1 MKKMMSLD
9 DDNNKKDKLLIIRT
23 YFWQTIKRKILR
35 MKRTLFCTA
44 IAAVALTSCSSDDF
58 LGDVPGNNP
67 SAVTAKEISF
77 SGEAGKT
84 SRAGEDKSGVDAA
97 TALNNKFVVFGTKT
111 SNNTPSTVYDHYNVE
126 YKTSAWEYKGLDF
139 NSLNE
144 KSKTAGET
152 KQSLKYWDYSASQY
166 DFVAFSFGNA
176 TQGTG
181 DDHVEA
187 SKVDKTNFKYTLTGK
202 IDELVKCY
210 IADRVTVETNGFNQK
225 VSFTFHPL
233 GTKVNI
239 GLYEVIEGY
248 SVKDVKFYSSA
259 EDANPSDIPTLFAS
273 TATIPTG
280 TEKEVITVSYD
291 ENKKVK
297 TEWNA
302 ASTASPARPLV
313 TRGAEATAA
322 ANKSTTITF
331 DHLSKVGAEGLEG
344 GSEDYLGRDKTTGS
358 ISKPTNPKA
367 ILPCG
372 NVGELTLKV
381 DYTLVSTDG
390 SGETIKVTGA
400 TAKVADTF
408 TNWTANKSFT
418 YIFKISQKTNGT
430 TGGTGATSGL
440 YPIEF
445 DSVIATEGTGGNP
458 EDIELNSN
466 N

>member
-1 MKKMMSLD
+1 
-9 DDNNKKDKLLIIRT
+9 
-23 YFWQTIKRKILR
+23 
-35 MKRTLFCTA
+35 MKRILFCTA

-58 LGDVPGNNP
+58 LGEVPGNTPN
-67 SAVTAKEISF
+67 AVTAKEISF

-84 SRAGEDKSGVDAA
+84 SRGTRADGDKTGADAA
-97 TALNNKFVVFGTKT
+97 NALNKKFVVFGTKT
-111 SNNTPSTVYDHYNVE
+111 SNSTATTVYDHYNVE
-126 YKTSAWEYKGLDF
+126 YQTTGWEYKGLAF

-144 KSKTAGET
+144 KSATAGET

-181 DDHVEA
+181 NDHVEA
-187 SKVDKTNFKYTLTGK
+187 SKVNKTNFTYTLKGK
-202 IDELVKCY
+202 IDDLVKCY
-210 IADRVTVETNGFNQK
+210 IADRVTVEKSGFNQK

-259 EDANPSDIPTLFAS
+259 DDSNPTTTPTLFAS
-273 TATIPTG
+273 SATIPTG

-313 TRGAEATAA
+313 TRGDEASVAT
-322 ANKSTTITF
+322 NKSTTITF
-331 DHLSKVGAEGLEG
+331 DNLSKVGAEGLEG
-344 GSEDYLGRDKTTGS
+344 GSNDYLGRDKTTG
-358 ISKPTNPKA
+358 ISKPTTSKA

-372 NVGELTLKV
+372 NVGDLTLKV

-400 TAKVADTF
+400 TAKVANTY

-418 YIFKISQKTNGT
+418 YIFKISKDTNGS
-430 TGGTGATSGL
+430 TGGNSTGL

-445 DSVIATEGTGGNP
+445 DSVIATEGTGGNT
-458 EDIELNSN
+458 EDIELNQK
-466 N
+466 

>member
-1 MKKMMSLD
+1 
-9 DDNNKKDKLLIIRT
+9 
-23 YFWQTIKRKILR
+23 
-35 MKRTLFCTA
+35 MKRYLFCTA

-58 LGDVPGNNP
+58 LGEVPGNNP

-77 SGEAGKT
+77 SGEAGKI
-84 SRAGEDKSGVDAA
+84 SRAGETTGKDAA
-97 TALNNKFVVFGTKT
+97 TALNNKFIVFGTKT
-111 SNNTPSTVYDHYNVE
+111 SNNNTATTVYDHYNVE
-126 YKTSAWEYKGLDF
+126 YKTPDLGWEYKGLAF

-144 KSKTAGET
+144 KSETAGET

-166 DFVAFSFGNA
+166 DFVAFSFGTA
-176 TQGTG
+176 TQGTEE
-181 DDHVEA
+181 DQVEA
-187 SKVDKTNFKYTLTGK
+187 TKVDKNNFTYTLKGK

-210 IADRVTVETNGFNQK
+210 IADRVTVQTSGFNNK

-259 EDANPSDIPTLFAS
+259 TDTNPTETPTLFAS
-273 TATIPTG
+273 SATIPTG

-291 ENKKVK
+291 DNKKVK
-297 TEWNA
+297 TEWKA
-302 ASTASPARPLV
+302 ATSTTSPARPLV
-313 TRGAEATAA
+313 TRGDDASAAT
-322 ANKSTTITF
+322 NKSTTITF
-331 DHLSKVGAEGLEG
+331 DGLSKVSAEGLEG
-344 GSEDYLGRDKTTGS
+344 GSDDYLGRDKNTGS
-358 ISKPTNPKA
+358 ISKPINPKA

-418 YIFKISQKTNGT
+418 YIFKISEKTNGT

-445 DSVIATEGTGGNP
+445 DSVIATEGTGGNT
-458 EDIELNSN
+458 EDIEFKSN

>member
-1 MKKMMSLD
+1 
-9 DDNNKKDKLLIIRT
+9 
-23 YFWQTIKRKILR
+23 
-35 MKRTLFCTA
+35 MKRYLFCTA
-44 IAAVALTSCSSDDF
+44 IAAMALTSCSNDDF
-58 LGDVPGNNP
+58 LGEVPGNNP
-67 SAVTAKEISF
+67 NAVTAKEISF
-77 SGEAGKT
+77 SGEAGKI
-84 SRAGEDKSGVDAA
+84 SRAGETTGKDAA
-97 TALNNKFVVFGTKT
+97 TALNNKFIVFGTKT
-111 SNNTPSTVYDHYNVE
+111 SNNTATTVYDHYNVE
-126 YKTSAWEYKGLDF
+126 YKTPDLGWEYKGLAF

-144 KSKTAGET
+144 KSETAGET

-166 DFVAFSFGNA
+166 DFVAFSFGSA

-210 IADRVTVETNGFNQK
+210 IADRVTVKTSGFNKK

-248 SVKDVKFYSSA
+248 SVKDVKFYSST
-259 EDANPSDIPTLFAS
+259 DDTNPSDIPTLFAS

-291 ENKKVK
+291 DNKKVK
-297 TEWNA
+297 TEWKA
-302 ASTASPARPLV
+302 ATSTTNPARPLV
-313 TRGAEATAA
+313 TRGDEATAA
-322 ANKSTTITF
+322 TNKSTTITF
-331 DHLSKVGAEGLEG
+331 ENLSKVGAEGLEG
-344 GSEDYLGRDKTTGS
+344 GSEDYLGRDKNTGS
-358 ISKPTNPKA
+358 ISKPINPKA

-418 YIFKISQKTNGT
+418 YIFKISEKTNGT

-445 DSVIATEGTGGNP
+445 DSVIATEGTGGNT
-458 EDIELNSN
+458 EDIELKSN

>member
-1 MKKMMSLD
+1 
-9 DDNNKKDKLLIIRT
+9 
-23 YFWQTIKRKILR
+23 
-35 MKRTLFCTA
+35 MKRILFCTA
-44 IAAVALTSCSSDDF
+44 IAAVALTSCSNDDF

-84 SRAGEDKSGVDAA
+84 SRAQTTGNAAA

-111 SNNTPSTVYDHYNVE
+111 SNNKVSTVYDHYNVE
-126 YKTSAWEYKGLDF
+126 YKTSAWEYNGLDF

-144 KSKTAGET
+144 KSATAGET

-181 DDHVEA
+181 DNNVTA
-187 SKVDKTNFKYTLTGK
+187 SRVNSTNYTYTLTGK
-202 IDELVKCY
+202 IDNLVKCY
-210 IADRVTVETNGFNQK
+210 IADRVAVAKDGFNKK

-259 EDANPSDIPTLFAS
+259 TDTNPTETPTLFAS
-273 TATIPTG
+273 SATIPTG
-280 TEKEVITVSYD
+280 TEKEVITVSFD
-291 ENKKVK
+291 DNKNVK
-297 TEWNA
+297 TEWQA
-302 ASTASPARPLV
+302 ATSTTSPVRPLV
-313 TRGAEATAA
+313 TRGDEASVAT
-322 ANKSTTITF
+322 NKSTTITF
-331 DHLSKVGAEGLEG
+331 DNLSKVGAEGLEG
-344 GSEDYLGRDKTTGS
+344 GSNDYLGRDKTTG
-358 ISKPTNPKA
+358 ISKPTTSKA

-372 NVGELTLKV
+372 NVGDLTLKV

-390 SGETIKVTGA
+390 SGEIIKVTGA
-400 TAKVADTF
+400 TAKVANTY

-418 YIFKISQKTNGT
+418 YIFKISKDTNGS
-430 TGGTGATSGL
+430 TGGNSTGL

-445 DSVIATEGTGGNP
+445 DSVIATEGTGGNT
-458 EDIELNSN
+458 EDIELNQK
-466 N
+466 

>member
-1 MKKMMSLD
+1 
-9 DDNNKKDKLLIIRT
+9 
-23 YFWQTIKRKILR
+23 
-35 MKRTLFCTA
+35 MKRYLFCTA
-44 IAAVALTSCSSDDF
+44 IAAMALTSCSSDDF
-58 LGDVPGNNP
+58 LGEVPGNNP

-84 SRAGEDKSGVDAA
+84 SRAGETTGKDAA
-97 TALNNKFVVFGTKT
+97 TALNNKFIVFGTKT
-111 SNNTPSTVYDHYNVE
+111 SNNNATTVVYDHYNVG
-126 YKTSAWEYKGLDF
+126 YKTPDPGWEYKGLAF

-144 KSKTAGET
+144 KSTTAGET
-152 KQSLKYWDYSASQY
+152 KQSLKYWDYSANQY
-166 DFVAFSFGNA
+166 DFVAFSFGTA
-176 TQGTG
+176 TQGTE
-181 DDHVEA
+181 DTQVEA
-187 SKVDKTNFKYTLTGK
+187 SKVDKTNFTYTLKGK

-210 IADRVTVETNGFNQK
+210 IADRVTVQRSGFNNN

-259 EDANPSDIPTLFAS
+259 TDTNPTETPTLFAS
-273 TATIPTG
+273 SATIPTG

-291 ENKKVK
+291 NNNKVK
-297 TEWNA
+297 TVWNA

-313 TRGAEATAA
+313 TRGDDASAAT
-322 ANKSTTITF
+322 NKSTTITF
-331 DHLSKVGAEGLEG
+331 ENLSKVGAEGLEEG
-344 GSEDYLGRDKTTGS
+344 TNDYLGRDKTTGS

-400 TAKVADTF
+400 TAKVANTY

-418 YIFKISQKTNGT
+418 YIFKISKDTNGS
-430 TGGTGATSGL
+430 TGGESTGL
-440 YPIEF
+440 YPIKF
-445 DSVIATEGTGGNP
+445 DTVIATEGTGDNT

>member
-1 MKKMMSLD
+1 
-9 DDNNKKDKLLIIRT
+9 
-23 YFWQTIKRKILR
+23 
-35 MKRTLFCTA
+35 MKRYLFCTA
-44 IAAVALTSCSSDDF
+44 IAAMALTSCSSDDF
-58 LGDVPGNNP
+58 LGEVPGNNP
-67 SAVTAKEISF
+67 SAVTAKEINF
-77 SGEAGKT
+77 SGEAGKI
-84 SRAGEDKSGVDAA
+84 SRAGETTGKDAA
-97 TALNNKFVVFGTKT
+97 TALNNKFIVFGTKT
-111 SNNTPSTVYDHYNVE
+111 SNSTATTVYDHYNVE
-126 YKTSAWEYKGLDF
+126 YKTPDLGWEYKGLAF

-144 KSKTAGET
+144 KSGTAGET
-152 KQSLKYWDYSASQY
+152 KQSLKYWDYSANQY

-181 DDHVEA
+181 DNQVEA
-187 SKVDKTNFKYTLTGK
+187 TKVNTTDFTYTLKGK
-202 IDELVKCY
+202 IDDLVKCY
-210 IADRVTVETNGFNQK
+210 IADRVTVQRSGFNNN

-259 EDANPSDIPTLFAS
+259 TDTNPTETPTLFAS
-273 TATIPTG
+273 SATIPTG

-291 ENKKVK
+291 NNNKVK
-297 TEWNA
+297 TVWNA

-313 TRGAEATAA
+313 TRGDDASAAT
-322 ANKSTTITF
+322 NKSTTITF
-331 DHLSKVGAEGLEG
+331 ENLSKVGAEGLEG
-344 GSEDYLGRDKTTGS
+344 GSTDYLGRDKTTGN

-400 TAKVADTF
+400 TAKVANTY

-418 YIFKISQKTNGT
+418 YIFKISKDTNGS
-430 TGGTGATSGL
+430 TGGESTGL
-440 YPIEF
+440 YPIKF
-445 DSVIATEGTGGNP
+445 DTVIATEGTGDNT

>member
-1 MKKMMSLD
+1 
-9 DDNNKKDKLLIIRT
+9 
-23 YFWQTIKRKILR
+23 
-35 MKRTLFCTA
+35 MKRILFCTA

-58 LGDVPGNNP
+58 LGEVPGNNP
-67 SAVTAKEISF
+67 SAVAAKEISF

-84 SRAGEDKSGVDAA
+84 SRAGETTGKDAA
-97 TALNNKFVVFGTKT
+97 TALNNKFIVFGTKT
-111 SNNTPSTVYDHYNVE
+111 SNNDVTTVYDHYNVE
-126 YKTSAWEYKGLDF
+126 YQTTGWEYKGLAF
-139 NSLNE
+139 NSLNK
-144 KSKTAGET
+144 KSATAGKT
-152 KQSLKYWDYSASQY
+152 KQSLKYWDYSADQY
-166 DFVAFSFGNA
+166 DFVAFSFGSA

-181 DDHVEA
+181 DNQVEA
-187 SKVDKTNFKYTLTGK
+187 TKVNTTDFTYTLKGK
-202 IDELVKCY
+202 IDDLVKCY
-210 IADRVTVETNGFNQK
+210 IADRVTVDKKEGFNKK

-259 EDANPSDIPTLFAS
+259 DDTKPTETPTLFAS
-273 TATIPTG
+273 SPTIPTG
-280 TEKEVITVSYD
+280 TEKEIITVSYD

-297 TEWNA
+297 TEWQA
-302 ASTASPARPLV
+302 ATSTASPARPLI
-313 TRGAEATAA
+313 TRGDAASAAT
-322 ANKSTTITF
+322 NKSTTITF
-331 DHLSKVGAEGLEG
+331 DNLSKVGAEGLEG
-344 GSEDYLGRDKTTGS
+344 GSNDYLGRDKTSGN
-358 ISKPTNPKA
+358 ISKPTNSKA

-400 TAKVADTF
+400 TAKVANTY

-418 YIFKISQKTNGT
+418 YIFKISQNTNGS
-430 TGGTGATSGL
+430 TGGNLNGL

-445 DSVIATEGTGGNP
+445 DSVIATEGTGGNT
-458 EDIELNSN
+458 EDFEFKPN

>member
-1 MKKMMSLD
+1 
-9 DDNNKKDKLLIIRT
+9 
-23 YFWQTIKRKILR
+23 
-35 MKRTLFCTA
+35 MKRTIFCTA

-58 LGDVPGNNP
+58 LGEVPGNNP

-84 SRAGEDKSGVDAA
+84 SRAGETTGKNAADA
-97 TALNNKFVVFGTKT
+97 LKNKFVVFGTKT
-111 SNNTPSTVYDHYNVE
+111 SNDNTATTVYDHYNVE
-126 YKTSAWEYKGLDF
+126 YQNSAWEYKGLDF

-144 KSKTAGET
+144 KSKTAGNT

-181 DDHVEA
+181 DNNVTA
-187 SKVDKTNFKYTLTGK
+187 SGVNSTDYTYTLTGK

-210 IADRVTVETNGFNQK
+210 IADRVTVKTSGFNQK

-248 SVKDVKFYSSA
+248 SVKDVKFYRST
-259 EDANPSDIPTLFAS
+259 DDTNPSDIPTLFAS

-280 TEKEVITVSYD
+280 TEKEVITVSFD
-291 ENKKVK
+291 DNKNVK
-297 TEWNA
+297 TEWKA
-302 ASTASPARPLV
+302 ATSTTNSARQLV
-313 TRGAEATAA
+313 TRGDEATAA

-331 DHLSKVGAEGLEG
+331 DHLSKVGAEGLEE
-344 GSEDYLGRDKTTGS
+344 GSEDYLGRDKTNGS

-418 YIFKISQKTNGT
+418 YIFKISKNTNGS
-430 TGGTGATSGL
+430 TGGTDAASGL

-445 DSVIATEGTGGNP
+445 DSVIATEGTGGNT
-458 EDIELNSN
+458 EDIELKSN
-466 N
+466 

>member
-1 MKKMMSLD
+1 
-9 DDNNKKDKLLIIRT
+9 
-23 YFWQTIKRKILR
+23 
-35 MKRTLFCTA
+35 MKRILFCTA

-77 SGEAGKT
+77 SGEAGKM
-84 SRAGEDKSGVDAA
+84 SRAGETTGKDAA
-97 TALNNKFVVFGTKT
+97 TALNNKFIVFGTKT
-111 SNNTPSTVYDHYNVE
+111 SNNDVTTVYDHYNVE
-126 YKTSAWEYKGLDF
+126 YQTTGWEYKGLAF

-144 KSKTAGET
+144 KSATAGKT
-152 KQSLKYWDYSASQY
+152 KQSLKYWDYSADQY

-176 TQGTG
+176 TQGTE
-181 DDHVEA
+181 DTQVEA
-187 SKVDKTNFKYTLTGK
+187 SKVDKTKFTYTLEGK

-210 IADRVTVETNGFNQK
+210 IADPVTVQRSGFNNK

-259 EDANPSDIPTLFAS
+259 TDTNPTATPTLFAS
-273 TATIPTG
+273 SPTIPTG
-280 TEKEVITVSYD
+280 TEKEIITVSYD

-297 TEWNA
+297 TEWQA
-302 ASTASPARPLV
+302 ATSTASPARPLI
-313 TRGAEATAA
+313 TRGDAASAAT
-322 ANKSTTITF
+322 NKSTTITF
-331 DHLSKVGAEGLEG
+331 DNLSKVGAEGLEG
-344 GSEDYLGRDKTTGS
+344 GSNDYLGRDKTSGN
-358 ISKPTNPKA
+358 ISKPTNSKA

-400 TAKVADTF
+400 TAKVANTY

-418 YIFKISQKTNGT
+418 YIFKISQNTNGS
-430 TGGTGATSGL
+430 TGGNLNGL

-445 DSVIATEGTGGNP
+445 DSVIATEGTGGNT
-458 EDIELNSN
+458 EDFEFKPN

>member
-1 MKKMMSLD
+1 
-9 DDNNKKDKLLIIRT
+9 
-23 YFWQTIKRKILR
+23 
-35 MKRTLFCTA
+35 MKRYLFCTA

-58 LGDVPGNNP
+58 LGDVPGNTP

-84 SRAGEDKSGVDAA
+84 SRAGETTGQEAA
-97 TALNNKFVVFGTKT
+97 AALKNKFIVFGTKT
-111 SNNTPSTVYDHYNVE
+111 SNNTATTTVYDHYNVE
-126 YKTSAWEYKGLDF
+126 YKTSSGWEYKGLEF

-144 KSKTAGET
+144 KYSTTGET

-166 DFVAFSFGNA
+166 DFVAFSFGSA

-187 SKVDKTNFKYTLTGK
+187 SKVDKTNFTYTLKGK

-210 IADRVTVETNGFNQK
+210 IADRVTVQKEGFNKK

-248 SVKDVKFYSSA
+248 SVKDVKFYSS
-259 EDANPSDIPTLFAS
+259 ENDRNPTETPTLFAS
-273 TATIPTG
+273 SATIPTG
-280 TEKEVITVSYD
+280 TEKEIITVSYD
-291 ENKKVK
+291 DNKKVK
-297 TEWNA
+297 TEWQA
-302 ASTASPARPLV
+302 ATSTASPARPLV
-313 TRGAEATAA
+313 TRGDEATTAT
-322 ANKSTTITF
+322 NKSTTIKF
-331 DHLSKVGAEGLEG
+331 DDLSKVEAEGLEG
-344 GSEDYLGRDKTTGS
+344 GSNDYLGRDKSTGS
-358 ISKPTNPKA
+358 ISKPTNSKA

-400 TAKVADTF
+400 TAKVANTY

-418 YIFKISQKTNGT
+418 YIFKISQNTNGS
-430 TGGTGATSGL
+430 TGGNLNGL

-445 DSVIATEGTGGNP
+445 DSVIATEGTGGNT
-458 EDIELNSN
+458 EDFEFKPN

>member
-1 MKKMMSLD
+1 
-9 DDNNKKDKLLIIRT
+9 
-23 YFWQTIKRKILR
+23 

-58 LGDVPGNNP
+58 LGEVPGNNP

-77 SGEAGKT
+77 SGEAGKM
-84 SRAGEDKSGVDAA
+84 SRAQTSGADAA
-97 TALNNKFVVFGTKT
+97 KALNNKFVVFGTKT
-111 SNNTPSTVYDHYNVE
+111 SNDKATTVYDHYNVE
-126 YKTSAWEYKGLDF
+126 YQTSGWEYKGLAF

-144 KSKTAGET
+144 KSANAGEN

-176 TQGTG
+176 TQGTE
-181 DDHVEA
+181 DNNVTANRVNSTDY
-187 SKVDKTNFKYTLTGK
+187 TYTLTGK
-202 IDELVKCY
+202 IDDLVKCY
-210 IADRVTVETNGFNQK
+210 IADRVNVEQSGFNKK

-259 EDANPSDIPTLFAS
+259 DDTNPTETPTLFAS
-273 TATIPTG
+273 SATIPTG
-280 TEKEVITVSYD
+280 NEKEVITVSFD
-291 ENKKVK
+291 DNKNVK
-297 TEWNA
+297 TEWKA
-302 ASTASPARPLV
+302 ATSTTNSARQLV
-313 TRGAEATAA
+313 TRGDEATAA

-344 GSEDYLGRDKTTGS
+344 GSDDYIGRTKDAGS
-358 ISKPTNPKA
+358 ISKPTNSKA

-381 DYTLVSTDG
+381 DYTLVATDG

-400 TAKVADTF
+400 TAKVANTYTD
-408 TNWTANKSFT
+408 WTANKSFT
-418 YIFKISQKTNGT
+418 YIFKISQNTNGS
-430 TGGTGATSGL
+430 TGGTGTTSGL

-445 DSVIATEGTGGNP
+445 DSVIATEGTGGNT
-458 EDIELNSN
+458 EDIELNSK
-466 N
+466 

>member
-1 MKKMMSLD
+1 
-9 DDNNKKDKLLIIRT
+9 
-23 YFWQTIKRKILR
+23 

-58 LGDVPGNNP
+58 LGEVPGNNP

-77 SGEAGKT
+77 SGEAGKM
-84 SRAGEDKSGVDAA
+84 SRAQTTGDAAA

-111 SNNTPSTVYDHYNVE
+111 SNDNSTTVYDHYNVE
-126 YKTSAWEYKGLDF
+126 YQTTGWEYKGLAF

-144 KSKTAGET
+144 KLATAGET

-210 IADRVTVETNGFNQK
+210 IADRVTVEKSGFNKK

-259 EDANPSDIPTLFAS
+259 TDTNPTETPTLFAS
-273 TATIPTG
+273 SATIPTG
-280 TEKEVITVSYD
+280 TEKEVITVSFD
-291 ENKKVK
+291 NNKNVK
-297 TEWNA
+297 TEWKA
-302 ASTASPARPLV
+302 ATSTTSPARSLV
-313 TRGAEATAA
+313 TRGDDAPAAT
-322 ANKSTTITF
+322 NKSTTITF
-331 DHLSKVGAEGLEG
+331 DNLSKVGAEGLEG
-344 GSEDYLGRDKTTGS
+344 GSEEYLGRDKTTGS
-358 ISKPTNPKA
+358 ISKPTTSKA

-381 DYTLVSTDG
+381 DYTLISTDG

-400 TAKVADTF
+400 TANIAEDY
-408 TNWTANKSFT
+408 TNWTSNKSFT
-418 YIFKISQKTNGT
+418 YIFKISKDTNGS
-430 TGGTGATSGL
+430 TGGTGTASGL

-445 DSVIATEGTGGNP
+445 DSVIATEGTGSNT
-458 EDIELNSN
+458 EDIELKSN

>member
-1 MKKMMSLD
+1 
-9 DDNNKKDKLLIIRT
+9 
-23 YFWQTIKRKILR
+23 
-35 MKRTLFCTA
+35 MKRILFCTA
-44 IAAVALTSCSSDDF
+44 IAAMALTSCSSDDF
-58 LGDVPGNNP
+58 LGEVPGNNP

-77 SGEAGKT
+77 SGEAGKM
-84 SRAGEDKSGVDAA
+84 SRAGETTGKDAA
-97 TALNNKFVVFGTKT
+97 TALNNKFIVFGTKT
-111 SNNTPSTVYDHYNVE
+111 SNNNATTVVYDHYNVE
-126 YKTSAWEYKGLDF
+126 YKTPDPGWEYKGLDF

-166 DFVAFSFGNA
+166 DFVAFSFGSA

-181 DDHVEA
+181 DAQVEA
-187 SKVDKTNFKYTLTGK
+187 SKVNQNDFTYTLKGK
-202 IDELVKCY
+202 IDDLVKCY
-210 IADRVTVETNGFNQK
+210 IADRVTVEKSGFNKK

-259 EDANPSDIPTLFAS
+259 DDTKPTETPTLFAS
-273 TATIPTG
+273 SATIPTG
-280 TEKEVITVSYD
+280 TEKEIITVSYD
-291 ENKKVK
+291 NNKNVK
-297 TEWNA
+297 TEWQA
-302 ASTASPARPLV
+302 ANSTASPARPLV
-313 TRGAEATAA
+313 TRGDAA
-322 ANKSTTITF
+322 SEPTNKSTTITF
-331 DHLSKVGAEGLEG
+331 DNLSKVGAEGLEG
-344 GSEDYLGRDKTTGS
+344 GSNDYLGRDKTTG
-358 ISKPTNPKA
+358 ISKPTNSKA

-400 TAKVADTF
+400 TAKVANTY

-418 YIFKISQKTNGT
+418 YIFKISQNTNGS
-430 TGGTGATSGL
+430 TGGSSTGL
-440 YPIEF
+440 YPIKF
-445 DSVIATEGTGGNP
+445 DTVIATEGTGGNT
-458 EDIELNSN
+458 EDFEFKPN

>member
-1 MKKMMSLD
+1 
-9 DDNNKKDKLLIIRT
+9 
-23 YFWQTIKRKILR
+23 

-44 IAAVALTSCSSDDF
+44 IAAVAITSCSSDDF
-58 LGDVPGNNP
+58 LGEVPGNTP

-84 SRAGEDKSGVDAA
+84 SRAQTSGADAA
-97 TALNNKFVVFGTKT
+97 NALNNKFVVFGTKT
-111 SNNTPSTVYDHYNVE
+111 SNDKATTVYDHYNVE
-126 YKTSAWEYKGLDF
+126 YQNSGWEYKGLAF

-144 KSKTAGET
+144 KSATAGET

-166 DFVAFSFGNA
+166 DFVAFSFGSA

-181 DDHVEA
+181 DEHVEA

-210 IADRVTVETNGFNQK
+210 IADRVTVETSGFNQK

-239 GLYEVIEGY
+239 GLYEIIEGY

-313 TRGAEATAA
+313 TRGAEATVA

-331 DHLSKVGAEGLEG
+331 DNLSKVGAEGLEG
-344 GSEDYLGRDKTTGS
+344 GSEDYLGRDKTTG
-358 ISKPTNPKA
+358 ISKPTTSKA

-390 SGETIKVTGA
+390 SGETIKVIGA

-418 YIFKISQKTNGT
+418 YIFKISKNTNGS
-430 TGGTGATSGL
+430 TGGTGAASGL
-440 YPIEF
+440 YPVEF
-445 DSVIATEGTGGNP
+445 DSVIATEGTGGNT
-458 EDIELNSN
+458 EDIELKSN
-466 N
+466 

>member
-1 MKKMMSLD
+1 
-9 DDNNKKDKLLIIRT
+9 
-23 YFWQTIKRKILR
+23 
-35 MKRTLFCTA
+35 MKRILFCTA

-84 SRAGEDKSGVDAA
+84 SRAQTTGNAAA

-111 SNNTPSTVYDHYNVE
+111 SNNKVSTVYDHYNVE
-126 YKTSAWEYKGLDF
+126 YKNSAWEYNGLAF

-144 KSKTAGET
+144 KSENAGNT

-181 DDHVEA
+181 DNNVTA
-187 SKVDKTNFKYTLTGK
+187 SRVNSTNYTYTLTGK
-202 IDELVKCY
+202 IDDLVKCY
-210 IADRVTVETNGFNQK
+210 IADRVKVETKGFNQK

-259 EDANPSDIPTLFAS
+259 TDTNPTETPTLFAS
-273 TATIPTG
+273 SATIPTG
-280 TEKEVITVSYD
+280 TEKEVITVSFD
-291 ENKKVK
+291 DNKNVK
-297 TEWNA
+297 TEWQA
-302 ASTASPARPLV
+302 ATSTTSPARPLV
-313 TRGAEATAA
+313 TRGDEASVAT
-322 ANKSTTITF
+322 NKSTTITF
-331 DHLSKVGAEGLEG
+331 ASLSKVGAEGLEG
-344 GSEDYLGRDKTTGS
+344 GSNDYLGRNKTTG
-358 ISKPTNPKA
+358 ISKPTTSKA

-372 NVGELTLKV
+372 NVGDLTLKV

-400 TAKVADTF
+400 TAKVANTY

-418 YIFKISQKTNGT
+418 YIFKISKDTNGS
-430 TGGTGATSGL
+430 TGGNSTGL

-445 DSVIATEGTGGNP
+445 DSVIATEGTGGNT
-458 EDIELNSN
+458 EDIELNQK
-466 N
+466 